1 MENPK
6 ELKVIWNKAKS
17 VPEQKKNQSQE
28 RASLMEESDLQ
39 KRFFSGQITSEEY
52 EKKKGLLRI
61 V

>member
-39 KRFFSGQITSEEY
+39 NDFFRGKSHLKNTRRRKDY
-52 EKKKGLLRI
+52 
-61 V
+61 